1 MRCCMQCAPYDI
13 RCCMQRPTCNVR
25 CCMQHRACRAARCIG
40 WRSHVNIFAF
50 ARKMPRV
57 DLCLDRV
64 ALAQQLHP
72 QRGPS
77 VKASHCSY
85 SACDRSLG
93 RFLCAAQSRSTL
105 RSARRCRRRMR
116 FRRLCCAASISAEH
130 PQRYVSKARPHARE
144 CACVCTR
151 VRERARVL
159 RARARVWSG
168 RRAGGRAG
176 NAG

>member
-1 MRCCMQCAPYDI
+1 MLHATPD
-13 RCCMQRPTCNVR
+13 MQRA
-25 CCMQHRACRAARCIG
+25 M
-40 WRSHVNIFAF
+40 SHATSSVSSCV
-50 ARKMPRV
+50 MH
-57 DLCLDRV
+57 RV
-64 ALAQQLHP
+64 ALACQYLCLCAQDATRRSVP
-72 QRGPS
+72 GSCRACAAAPS
-77 VKASHCSY
+77 AARPKRQASHCSY

-130 PQRYVSKARPHARE
+130 PQRYVSKARPHARK